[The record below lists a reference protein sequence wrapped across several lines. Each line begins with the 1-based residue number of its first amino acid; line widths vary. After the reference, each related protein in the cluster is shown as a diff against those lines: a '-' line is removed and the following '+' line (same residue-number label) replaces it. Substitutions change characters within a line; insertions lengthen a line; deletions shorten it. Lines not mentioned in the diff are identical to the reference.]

1 MAMRYDEVN
10 QLAVSKA
17 SRSAAIDDW
26 VVVRIEMFV
35 AVVKVRSSFFRMV
48 CGILTEHDF
57 C

>member
-35 AVVKVRSSFFRMV
+35 AVVKVRSSIFRMV
-48 CGILTEHDF
+48 CGIFTEHDF